1 MSEILFTD
9 KERARYARHLILPQV
24 GEEGQK
30 KIISSSHGVRYF
42 CQECGTPL
50 VCVLDEDQENIY
62 ITICSLDKPE
72 DFKPKGDIYVEDM
85 LDWVKR

>member
-30 KIISSSHGVRYF
+30 KNYFFICSCCRSGRLRISSIDVSRSGWNR
-42 CQECGTPL
+42 
-50 VCVLDEDQENIY
+50 ENRNY
-62 ITICSLDKPE
+62 
-72 DFKPKGDIYVEDM
+72 
-85 LDWVKR
+85 RR